1 MTEATAEKKEM
12 FYGEFGGQY
21 VPAEIEQNLMK
32 SRKNLKR

>member
-12 FYGEFGGQY
+12 FTANLVASTCQLKSR
-21 VPAEIEQNLMK
+21 QHLMK